1 MNNTIHIKNLLDK
14 RIKTPLRIKSSCD
27 TWLQEIVESNKE
39 YEYFIELSSFGVN
52 REYKEYREQLFSK
65 YYLNAIIDLANFLPQ
80 TGVKLNLYIFSKKQP
95 DKIKI
100 AIYKESIKLIG
111 YKYSFKNP
119 CLELPESYPQKY
131 ELYLSEVENYINN
144 NIKPD
149 DNRYCEFNEILYKD
163 LEIDNLSPDRYSK
176 DYFKL
181 QELLMNENTI
191 TLGEC
196 AEVIRPKVDT
206 TKNKDEKVSTLRA
219 NDFRYP
225 LEEENLSLGPITD
238 TILKKGDILAK
249 PYGGF
254 NVYLIAEE
262 PKTKIYAGPN
272 DFVIRAKDKNYSPEY
287 LYLYFRSETYQ
298 NIAQFISKGVAQRF
312 ISKNDLLETK
322 VIIPNKKEQDYY
334 KNLFKLENN
343 KIQDFSVIQ
352 SIVANNQFDKKEKL
366 EDILDAELISKAKST
381 KDETLSKILEEDLNE
396 INACYKAKA
405 YKATLILCG
414 SVLEAFILDWLNE
427 IQPEENWLNRDE
439 FVAKDGSKRK
449 MGLDYYISK
458 VAKISTPPWM
468 QEMKNNANSIKD
480 KRNLVHAKLCLRDDV
495 KINDEICQEVIS
507 YLKEIINMRY

>member
-1 MNNTIHIKNLLDK
+1 MDNKLNIRILLEK
-14 RIKTPLRIKSSCD
+14 RIKTPLRMSSRCD
-27 TWLQEIVESNKE
+27 SWLQEVTESGKAT
-39 YEYFIELSSFGVN
+39 EYFVETDSFGLRKEDREN
-52 REYKEYREQLFSK
+52 RTKLFEK
-65 YYLNAIIDLANFLPQ
+65 YYLKAIIDLANFLPL
-80 TGVKLNLYIFSKKQP
+80 TGIKLSLYMFSTIKP

-100 AIYKESIKLIG
+100 GIYKENIKLIG
-111 YKYSFKNP
+111 YKGSLKNP
-119 CLELPESYPQKY
+119 ILELPESYPQKY
-131 ELYLSEVENYINN
+131 ENYLNEIENFINK
-144 NIKPD
+144 NIQPKD
-149 DNRYCEFNEILYKD
+149 SNYYEFNEILYED
-163 LEIDNLSPDRYSK
+163 LEFDNLSPNRYSK

-206 TKNKDEKVSTLRA
+206 TKNKDEKVPTLRA
-219 NDFRYP
+219 NNFKYP
-225 LEEENLSLGPITD
+225 LEEDNLSLGPITD

-254 NVYLIAEE
+254 NIYLIAEE
-262 PKTKIYAGPN
+262 PKIKIYAGPN

-287 LYLYFRSETYQ
+287 LYLYFKSETYQ
-298 NIAQFISKGVAQRF
+298 NITKFISKGTAIQH
-312 ISKNDLLETK
+312 ISLKDLLATK
-322 VIIPNKKEQDYY
+322 VIIPSQKEQEYY
-334 KNLFKLENN
+334 KTLFKIENC
-343 KIQDFSVIQ
+343 KISDFSEIQ
-352 SIVANNQFDKKEKL
+352 NIVANNQLSKKESL
-366 EDILDAELISKAKST
+366 EDILDAELISKAKNS
-381 KDETLSKILEEDLNE
+381 KDETLCKILEEDLNE

-427 IQPEENWLNRDE
+427 LQPDEKWLEKDE
-439 FVAKDGSKRK
+439 FIAKDGSKRK

-495 KINDEICQEVIS
+495 KINDETCKDVIS
-507 YLKEIINMRY
+507 YLKEIIKVR